1 MPLDAHSYKLGVVV
15 SLQIR
20 LFDAAFE
27 RLAAIRP
34 TVGPADLEP
43 RTPLFREE
51 GSPGEDGYRRIWT
64 LEEPKGASATA
75 RGIAEGF
82 LKAGSAAKMEGFELP
97 PLPDA
102 SEPAAEGASAI
113 EGRGPVLLGASGD
126 ERVAF
131 LDVIPTKV
139 RWRNNAPRVP
149 DELEID
155 LPLAAFP
162 VPPDGSLVRSILVE
176 MRRTLLDADGQ
187 PVGPAS
193 DDPDFAGFATKHG
206 IRLSSGSASRVT
218 LPCQDFAGVA
228 ADTQCRGRMLETDMP
243 ADEAIARFLSLFPF
257 AVGLEVVWLG
267 PLLPPEIG
275 ALGPR
280 AKRQKLSKKGKPTR
294 PPKTPRQ
301 SVLDAISDYCTLA
314 AVTPRWVGYR
324 LELGPARTLNRDQ
337 ADAVPRMVLGE
348 NVEELELDHRL
359 AHSATRA
366 IEVRSFNPDTGQI
379 VVGRFPDDPALYGE
393 LAAGAA
399 NKAAPTGPLE
409 VPPGASAVEEKGPT
423 VQTVYGVTDPKQLQ
437 LIAENIFNEL
447 ARQDLSGKLKTKDIA
462 TIEGR
467 AKGVADLLELRA
479 GDPLGVAIAPSIEEA
494 NGSFIQRLATL
505 AAAARANFEDPLV
518 AATDYL
524 VGELGYKP
532 AIAKRVASGVI
543 SVDRPFTYRVREIE
557 FTWGVDQPTQFD
569 ITLMNFIE
577 SLEEQVPQKGGARRR
592 LMLHGGGS
600 FSEKWAAI
608 DADMLS
614 GELSAADAL
623 RLQKQ
628 VGEEERLSRGIT
640 RTTTIT
646 KSALSPTK
654 GATVAKAPGKPAA
667 GSKAATPFAFSFKL

>member
-27 RLAAIRP
+27 RLATIRP
-34 TVGPADLEP
+34 SVGPADLEP
-43 RTPLFREE
+43 RTPFFREE
-51 GSPGEDGYRRIWT
+51 GAPGEDGYRRIWT

-82 LKAGSAAKMEGFELP
+82 LRAGSATKMEGFELP
-97 PLPDA
+97 PLPD
-102 SEPAAEGASAI
+102 PDSATPPI
-113 EGRGPVLLGASGD
+113 EETGPVGGARAPAISGARGD
-126 ERVAF
+126 ERVVF
-131 LDVIPTKV
+131 FDVVPTKV

-193 DDPDFAGFATKHG
+193 DDPDFAGFARKHG
-206 IRLSSGSASRVT
+206 IRLSNGSASRVT

-228 ADTQCRGRMLETDMP
+228 ADTQCRGRMLETDVP

-257 AVGLEVVWLG
+257 AVGLEVMWLG

-280 AKRQKLSKKGKPTR
+280 AKRQKVSKKGKPTR

-337 ADAVPRMVLGE
+337 ADAIPRMVLGE
-348 NVEELELDHRL
+348 NVEELELDHCL

-399 NKAAPTGPLE
+399 NKATATGPLE

-423 VQTVYGVTDPKQLQ
+423 VQTVYGVTNPKQLQ
-437 LIAENIFNEL
+437 LIAENTFNEL

-494 NGSFIQRLATL
+494 NGSFIQRLASMDRG
-505 AAAARANFEDPLV
+505 RALQVLV
-518 AATDYL
+518 E
-524 VGELGYKP
+524 ELGYREE
-532 AIAKRVASGVI
+532 IAARL
-543 SVDRPFTYRVREIE
+543 VDGILTTRRPFTYRVREIE

-569 ITLMNFIE
+569 ISLMNFIE
-577 SLEEQVPQKGGARRR
+577 SLEEQVPPKGGARRR

-608 DADMLS
+608 DADMLA
-614 GELSAADAL
+614 GELSPSEAL

-628 VGEEERLSRGIT
+628 VGEEERLARGVN
-640 RTTTIT
+640 RTTTLT